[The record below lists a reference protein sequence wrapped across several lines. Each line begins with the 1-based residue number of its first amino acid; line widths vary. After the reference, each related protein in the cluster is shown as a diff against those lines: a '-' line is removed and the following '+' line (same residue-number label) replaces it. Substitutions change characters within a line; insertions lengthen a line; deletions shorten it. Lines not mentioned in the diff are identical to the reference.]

1 MGESTG
7 AVARTALLIGV
18 GDAPATAHVLPS
30 LESTVAADLRL
41 LRAALEGSGYT
52 EVDVLRDGSRSEIA
66 ERITTASRR
75 AGPGGTLLLY
85 FTGHGVRIGA
95 TDYVVP
101 ADARGPLEGTGGGDW
116 DQPYILDSLLD
127 ADISRYLRD
136 CRAGTVLWVMD
147 ACRSAEAEGGAVFGS
162 RITQGPPGS
171 GFAVMTGCG
180 PGERSGY
187 TADGSLF
194 TSALARAFDPLSE
207 STTVEEVYG
216 TARRLTRE
224 SSLSRFGRAQLPQ
237 VYYGNDREQETRAAV
252 VADGRRLLGAWS
264 EAVRAPE
271 LWALAA
277 DAEDEEVT
285 AFQGSLTAFVESVA
299 RQVDRA
305 QKRLPDPWADDDF
318 PVRLLRDRLPQLVS
332 KEARLSVLEVAALVA
347 GVFAHEAAWA
357 GRLSRAEEFY
367 PHFAH
372 HDPAADEP
380 RRHYELVLEQY
391 PQVADKIRR
400 HRPREGAEPES
411 EATVLWLVHRWIAER
426 FQTDEQAVPA
436 VLGDEAAA
444 ALLGDGN
451 PNGRGDGGR
460 AGELSGALRAIAAG
474 LSLGH
479 LADQGQ
485 ASCPDRHVV
494 RGKARPLRVR
504 PLSALLRLAG
514 LLALDARTLPDVLS
528 EHLAVSDSVLPRE
541 VLSALENAHWDTG
554 DRDGPVRELQL
565 DAVCPHPAI
574 HAALAAVVQEADE
587 LVQLLATEERRLPA
601 AEAALLGGLPS
612 RVTDGRLRPA
622 EESGRRAYDTPLL
635 RFSLAQTEVRRL
647 LMGEQLYG
655 GRHEAALRE
664 LYQNS
669 MDACR
674 YRAMRERYLGAC
686 GRSVGSWSGSI
697 RIVTGE
703 DERGRYVECLDNG
716 VGMTADQLKGTF
728 TRAGRR
734 FEQSGE
740 FRREQAAWLRQDSTL
755 RLYPNSRFGIGVFS
769 YFMLADEMTITTRPV
784 GTDGRPAAETMR
796 VDIAGSGSLF
806 RIRQAEAGA
815 AAALAGGGTA
825 VRLYLKP
832 GLMSGDACVEA
843 LRSVVFVSEFR
854 LEVRG
859 DGGAARVWEP
869 GVLAPGGKKQQIE
882 AGTAVEAVPGTL
894 WWVQGKGAVLCDGIA
909 ANIFPYGYVLN
920 LTGAHAGKLSVDREK
935 LERFDGA
942 WRAEQWRL
950 GTSALAGWE
959 ALTVDWLWDLEAQD
973 LAAAQA
979 VAGEW
984 TGRGVLVGRQIG
996 GPINLDGMGWFPLD
1010 SQVASLRPRD
1020 SRPNIDPTVAP
1031 WRAAVHGT
1039 RRSVAELATPHSL
1052 EGYPVPEPGWAR
1064 LAQAESRDWRHV
1076 VLAAHDQDRTV
1087 AELVRAL
1094 RGLRMAHPELAG
1106 PAVRA
1111 GDLAWVPDHRDKATV
1126 DLLLW
1131 PDGRDRH
1138 LRTGT
1143 YAYRHEPQD
1152 HRGLVRVSRTGRRSL
1167 GELAE
1172 GFAKYAPFLERPL
1185 PEAPANV
1192 RDHVC
1197 DEREISALYVRDEKG
1212 RIVRPTA
1219 GPWDLVAHAESADLD
1234 PEEARQV
1241 LVRHA
1246 WLGWAVPSREETAA
1260 WSALDLDLREVLSP
1274 YLLVDAEGR
1283 PEFPWAA
1290 TLGLAARWEIT
1301 VRKAEKIIAKAAPAL
1316 GVVHR
1321 RRYVSGTVARGF
1333 VPESETADAALWL
1346 QQDGLRLENGVSL
1359 RDLAFSRRYAMSWED
1374 RAAVVDDLRAAG
1386 VDVPDA
1392 AALLEAWE
1400 DLPLPSRYA
1409 FSGMDPGFNGA
1420 NYPVPPTPAVLFTGS
1435 ANLRQTLGYLW
1446 AIAGEETGRLA
1457 LPELAPPGLPQC
1469 LNDFRPTWHEHR
1481 ALVDQAGG
1489 EEFDEWFESPRWARL
1504 DANRLIGYARARQLG
1519 VRDAFRLLEKF
1530 RAIGALVPDLSP
1542 AEAAR
1547 LPEAAPDPWDAAA
1560 LDPAHRVSP
1569 PGAPLVPLDL
1579 VSIACRLGEPLD
1591 RAWERISPYGVLE
1604 DRPARFADVPPVQ
1617 PLWQDLAILSVGLDG
1632 LLPGLTGQVTPER
1645 LALAAE
1651 GVGETPAWVR
1661 DRLALY
1667 AGLFSLDLP
1676 PEPAAPPAPTT
1687 EPDGE
1692 QERP

>member
-7 AVARTALLIGV
+7 AVTRTALLIGV

-30 LESTVAADLRL
+30 LESTVAADLRVL
-41 LRAALEGSGYT
+41 KAALEGSGYT
-52 EVDVLRDGSRSEIA
+52 EVGVLQDGSRSEIA

-75 AGPGGTLLLY
+75 AAPGGTLLLY
-85 FTGHGVRIGA
+85 FTGHGVRIGD
-95 TDYVVP
+95 TDHLVP
-101 ADARGPLEGTGGGDW
+101 ADARGPLEDSGGADW

-136 CRAGTVLWVMD
+136 CRAGTVLWIMD
-147 ACRSAEAEGGAVFGS
+147 ACRSPEAEGGATFGS

-171 GFAVMTGCG
+171 GFVVMTGCG
-180 PGERSGY
+180 PGERSGF

-216 TARRLTRE
+216 TAYGLTRE
-224 SSLSRFGRAQLPQ
+224 SSRSRFGRAQLPQ
-237 VYYGNDREQETRAAV
+237 IYYGNDREQETRTAV

-264 EAVRAPE
+264 EAVRAPG

-277 DAEDEEVT
+277 DAEDEEVK
-285 AFQGSLTAFVESVA
+285 AFQESLTVFVESVA

-332 KEARLSVLEVAALVA
+332 QEARLSVLEVAALVA
-347 GVFAHEAAWA
+347 AVFAHEAAWA
-357 GRLSRAEEFY
+357 GRLSRAEELD
-367 PHFAH
+367 PHFVH
-372 HDPAADEP
+372 HDPAGGEP
-380 RRHYELVLEQY
+380 RRHYELILEQY

-400 HRPREGAEPES
+400 YYRWEGVEPES

-436 VLGDEAAA
+436 ALGDEAAA
-444 ALLGDGN
+444 ALLG
-451 PNGRGDGGR
+451 NGQENGKGGR
-460 AGELSGALRAIAAG
+460 AGELAGALRAIAAG

-479 LADQGQ
+479 LSDQGQ
-485 ASCPDRHVV
+485 VSCPDRHVV

-504 PLSALLRLAG
+504 PLTALVRLAG

-541 VLSALENAHWDTG
+541 VLSALENAHWDTD

-574 HAALAAVVQEADE
+574 HAALAAVVEEADE
-587 LVQLLATEERRLPA
+587 LVQQLAAEERRLPA

-612 RVTDGRLRPA
+612 RVTDSRLRPA
-622 EESGRRAYDTPLL
+622 EEAGRRAYDTPLL

-655 GRHEAALRE
+655 GKHEAALRE

-674 YRAMRERYLGAC
+674 YRAMRERYLVVC
-686 GRSVGSWSGSI
+686 GRSAGGWSGSI

-716 VGMTADQLKGTF
+716 VGMTAEQLKGTF

-740 FRREQAAWLRQDSTL
+740 FRREQAAWLRQDSAL

-784 GTDGRPAAETMR
+784 GTDGRPAAEAMR

-806 RIRQAEAGA
+806 RIRQADAGA
-815 AAALAGGGTA
+815 AAALADGGTA

-832 GLMSGDACVEA
+832 GLMAGEACVEA

-859 DGGAARVWEP
+859 DAGAVRVWEP
-869 GVLAPGGKKQQIE
+869 GVLAPGGGKQQIE

-894 WWVQGKGAVLCDGIA
+894 WWVLGKGAILCDGIA

-920 LTGAHAGKLSVDREK
+920 LTGAHAGKLSVNRER

-950 GTSALAGWE
+950 GASALADWE
-959 ALTVDWLWDLEAQD
+959 ALSVDWLWSLEAQN
-973 LAAAQA
+973 LVAARTI
-979 VAGEW
+979 AGEW
-984 TGRGVLVGRQIG
+984 KGRGVLVRRQIG
-996 GPINLDGMGWFPLD
+996 GPIDLDGTGWFPKD
-1010 SQVASLRPRD
+1010 SQVASPRPRD
-1020 SRPNIDPTVAP
+1020 SRPSIDPAVAP
-1031 WRAAVHGT
+1031 WRAAVHGA
-1039 RRSVAELATPHSL
+1039 RRSVADLATPHTL
-1052 EGYPVPEPGWAR
+1052 EGYPVPEPGWAA
-1064 LAQAESRDWRHV
+1064 LAQAESRDWRFV
-1076 VLAAHDQDRTV
+1076 VQAAQDPDRSV

-1111 GDLAWVPDHRDKATV
+1111 GDLDWVPDHRDRAIV

-1131 PDGRDRH
+1131 PDGHDRH
-1138 LRTGT
+1138 LSTET
-1143 YAYRHEPQD
+1143 TAYRHGPQD
-1152 HRGLVRVSRTGRRSL
+1152 HRGLVRVSRTGQRSMS
-1167 GELAE
+1167 ELAE
-1172 GFAKYAPFLERPL
+1172 SFTKYAPFLERPL
-1185 PEAPANV
+1185 PEVPANV

-1197 DEREISALYVRDEKG
+1197 DEREISILYISDEKG
-1212 RIVRPTA
+1212 RIVRPMA
-1219 GPWDLVAHAESADLD
+1219 GPGDLVAHAESAGLD

-1246 WLGWAVPSREETAA
+1246 WLGWAVPSPEETAA
-1260 WSALDLDLREVLSP
+1260 WAALDPDLRRVLSTH
-1274 YLLVDAEGR
+1274 LFVDAEGR
-1283 PEFPWAA
+1283 AEFPWAA

-1301 VRKAEKIIAKAAPAL
+1301 VRKAEKIIAKVAPAL

-1321 RRYVSGTVARGF
+1321 RRYATGDGTVARGF
-1333 VPESETADAALWL
+1333 VPEPETADTALWL
-1346 QQDGLRLENGVSL
+1346 QQDGVRLEEGVSL
-1359 RDLAFSRRYAMSWED
+1359 RDLAFSRRYAMSWQD

-1386 VDVPDA
+1386 VDIPDA
-1392 AALLEAWE
+1392 AALLGAWE
-1400 DLPLPSRYA
+1400 DLPVPSRYA
-1409 FSGMDPGFNGA
+1409 FSGMDPSFDA
-1420 NYPVPPTPAVLFTGS
+1420 ADYPVPPTPAVLFIGS
-1435 ANLRQTLGYLW
+1435 LHLRQRLGYLW
-1446 AIAGEETGRLA
+1446 DVADTETERLG
-1457 LPELAPPGLPQC
+1457 LPGLAPPELPDR
-1469 LNDFRPTWHEHR
+1469 LKEFRPTWDERR
-1481 ALVDQAGG
+1481 ALVDQAD
-1489 EEFDEWFESPRWARL
+1489 ELFDEWFESPRWTRL
-1504 DANRLIGYARARQLG
+1504 DAARLTGYAREKRIG
-1519 VRDAFRLLEKF
+1519 VRDAFQLLEPL
-1530 RAIGALVPDLSP
+1530 RAIGALVPDLS
-1542 AEAAR
+1542 AEDLAR
-1547 LPEAAPDPWDAAA
+1547 LPEAVPDLWDVAA

-1579 VSIACRLGEPLD
+1579 LSIACRLGEPLD
-1591 RAWERISPYGVLE
+1591 RAWQRISPYRVLE
-1604 DRPARFADVPPVQ
+1604 DRPTRFENVPPVQ
-1617 PLWQDLAILSVGLDG
+1617 PCWQDLAILSVGLDG
-1632 LLPGLTGQVTPER
+1632 RLPGLTGPVTAER
-1645 LALAAE
+1645 LAFAAE

-1661 DRLALY
+1661 ARLALY
-1667 AGLFSLDLP
+1667 AELFGLDLP
-1676 PEPAAPPAPTT
+1676 PEPPAPTT
-1687 EPDGE
+1687 ESDGE

>member
-1 MGESTG
+1 M
-7 AVARTALLIGV
+7 ARTALLIGV

-30 LESTVAADLRL
+30 LDSTVAADLRAL
-41 LRAALEGSGYT
+41 KAALVGSGYAT
-52 EVDVLRDGSRSEIA
+52 VEVLQDRSRGEIA
-66 ERITTASRR
+66 ERITAAARQTE
-75 AGPGGTLLLY
+75 PGGTLLLY

-95 TDYVVP
+95 TDYLVP
-101 ADARGPLEGTGGGDW
+101 ADARGPMEGPSDW

-147 ACRSAEAEGGAVFGS
+147 ACRSAEAEGEAVFGS

-180 PGERSGY
+180 PGERSGF
-187 TADGSLF
+187 TAEGSLF

-207 STTVEEVYG
+207 STTVEEVFG
-216 TARRLTRE
+216 TAYGLTRE
-224 SSLSRFGRAQLPQ
+224 SSRRAQLPQ
-237 VYYGNDREQETRAAV
+237 IYYGNDREQETRTAV

-277 DAEDEEVT
+277 DAEDEEVK
-285 AFQGSLTAFVESVA
+285 AFQESLTAFVESVA

-332 KEARLSVLEVAALVA
+332 KEAGLSSLEVAALVA
-347 GVFAHEAAWA
+347 AVFAHEAAWT
-357 GRLSRAEEFY
+357 GRLSRAAELH
-367 PHFAH
+367 PHFVH

-380 RRHYELVLEQY
+380 RRHYELILEQY

-400 HRPREGAEPES
+400 YYRWEGVEPES

-436 VLGDEAAA
+436 ALGDEAAA
-444 ALLGDGN
+444 ALLGNGQE
-451 PNGRGDGGR
+451 NGRGGR
-460 AGELSGALRAIAAG
+460 AGELAGALRAIAAG

-485 ASCPDRHVV
+485 VSCPDRHVV

-504 PLSALLRLAG
+504 PLTALVRLAG

-528 EHLAVSDSVLPRE
+528 EHLAVSDSVLARE
-541 VLSALENAHWDTG
+541 VLSALENAHWDAD

-574 HAALAAVVQEADE
+574 HAALAAVVEEADE
-587 LVQLLATEERRLPA
+587 LVQLLAAEERRLPA

-612 RVTDGRLRPA
+612 RVTDSRLRPA

-647 LMGEQLYG
+647 LMGEQLYDG
-655 GRHEAALRE
+655 KHEAALRE

-674 YRAMRERYLGAC
+674 YRAMRERYLRAC
-686 GRSVGSWSGSI
+686 GRSAGGWSGSI
-697 RIVTGE
+697 RVTTGE

-716 VGMTADQLKGTF
+716 VGMTAEQLKGTF

-740 FRREQAAWLRQDSTL
+740 FRREQAAWLRQDSAL

-784 GTDGRPAAETMR
+784 GTDGRPAAEAMR

-806 RIRQAEAGA
+806 RIRQADAGA

-832 GLMSGDACVEA
+832 GLMTGDACVEA

-859 DGGAARVWEP
+859 DSGPARVWEP

-894 WWVQGKGAVLCDGIA
+894 WWVWGKGAVLCDGIA
-909 ANIFPYGYVLN
+909 ANVFPFGYVLN
-920 LTGAHAGKLSVDREK
+920 LTGVHAGKLSVNRET
-935 LERFDGA
+935 LERYDET
-942 WRAEQWRL
+942 WQAEQWRL
-950 GTSALAGWE
+950 GSSALADWE
-959 ALTVDWLWDLEAQD
+959 ALTVEWLWALEAQD
-973 LAAAQA
+973 LVAARTIAE
-979 VAGEW
+979 EW
-984 TGRGVLVGRQIG
+984 AGRGVLVARKIG
-996 GPINLDGMGWFPLD
+996 GPIDLDAMGWFPRD
-1010 SQVASLRPRD
+1010 SQVASPR
-1020 SRPNIDPTVAP
+1020 SRNSRQHIDPTVAP

-1039 RRSVAELATPHSL
+1039 LQSVADLATPYSL
-1052 EGYPVPEPGWAR
+1052 EGYPVPEPGWAA
-1064 LAQAESRDWRHV
+1064 LAQATSRDWRYV
-1076 VLAAHDQDRTV
+1076 VQAAHEQDRSV
-1087 AELVRAL
+1087 AHVLRAL
-1094 RGLRMAHPELAG
+1094 RGLRMAHPQLAG

-1111 GDLAWVPDHRDKATV
+1111 GDLARVPDHRDQAIV
-1126 DLLLW
+1126 ELLLW

-1138 LRTGT
+1138 LSSETD
-1143 YAYRHEPQD
+1143 AYRHGPQD
-1152 HRGLVRVSRTGRRSL
+1152 HRGLVRVSATGRRSL

-1172 GFAKYAPFLERPL
+1172 RLAGYAPFLERPL
-1185 PEAPANV
+1185 PDAPATA

-1197 DEREISALYVRDEKG
+1197 DEREISVLYVRDEKG

-1219 GPWDLVAHAESADLD
+1219 GPWDLVAHAESAGLD
-1234 PEEARQV
+1234 PEEARRI
-1241 LVRHA
+1241 LARSA
-1246 WLGWAVPSREETAA
+1246 WLGWAVPSPEGTAA
-1260 WSALDLDLREVLSP
+1260 WAALDPDFREILSSH
-1274 YLLVDAEGR
+1274 LLVDAEGR
-1283 PEFPWAA
+1283 AEFPWAA
-1290 TLGLAARWEIT
+1290 TIGLAARWEIT
-1301 VRKAEKIIAKAAPAL
+1301 VRKAEKVIAKMAPAL
-1316 GVVHR
+1316 GVAHR
-1321 RRYVSGTVARGF
+1321 RRYTTGTVARGF
-1333 VPESETADAALWL
+1333 VPDPETADTALWL
-1346 QQDGLRLENGVSL
+1346 QEDGIRLEDGVSL
-1359 RDLAFSRRYAMSWED
+1359 RDLAFSRRFAMSWEE

-1386 VDVPDA
+1386 VDIPDA
-1392 AALLEAWE
+1392 AALLEAWDE
-1400 DLPLPSRYA
+1400 LPVPSRYA
-1409 FSGMDPGFNGA
+1409 FSGMDSGFDA
-1420 NYPVPPTPAVLFTGS
+1420 ADYPVLPTPAVLLTGS
-1435 ANLRQTLGYLW
+1435 VHLRQTLGYLW
-1446 AIAGEETGRLA
+1446 DLAGEETGQLG
-1457 LPELAPPGLPQC
+1457 LPGLAPPELPDH
-1469 LNDFRPTWHEHR
+1469 LRGFRPAWEERR
-1481 ALVDQAGG
+1481 ALVDQADD
-1489 EEFDEWFESPRWARL
+1489 EDFDEWFESPRWARL
-1504 DANRLIGYARARQLG
+1504 DATRLIRYAREKRLA

-1530 RAIGALVPDLSP
+1530 RAIGALVPDLS
-1542 AEAAR
+1542 ADGFAR
-1547 LPEAAPDPWDAAA
+1547 LPGTDPDPWDVAA

-1579 VSIACRLGEPLD
+1579 LSIACRLGEPLD
-1591 RAWERISPYGVLE
+1591 RAWQRISPYGVLE
-1604 DRPARFADVPPVQ
+1604 DSPSTLPNVPPVQ
-1617 PLWQDLAILSVGLDG
+1617 PCWQDLAILSVGLDG
-1632 LLPGLTGQVTPER
+1632 MLPGLTGPVTAER
-1645 LALAAE
+1645 LAFAAE

-1667 AGLFSLDLP
+1667 AELFGLDL
-1676 PEPAAPPAPTT
+1676 PPAPTT

-1692 QERP
+1692 QERT

>member
-30 LESTVAADLRL
+30 LAPTVAADLRVL
-41 LRAALEGSGYT
+41 KAALEGSGYT
-52 EVDVLRDGSRSEIA
+52 EVEVVQDGRRSEIA

-95 TDYVVP
+95 TDYLVP
-101 ADARGPLEGTGGGDW
+101 ADARGPLEDTGEGDW

-147 ACRSAEAEGGAVFGS
+147 ACRSAEAEGEAVFGS

-171 GFAVMTGCG
+171 GFVVMTGCG
-180 PGERSGY
+180 PGERSGF

-207 STTVEEVYG
+207 STTVEEVFG
-216 TARRLTRE
+216 TAYGLTRE
-224 SSLSRFGRAQLPQ
+224 SSRRAQLPQ
-237 VYYGNDREQETRAAV
+237 VYYGNDREQETRSAV

-264 EAVRAPE
+264 EAVRAPA
-271 LWALAA
+271 LWALVA
-277 DAEDEEVT
+277 DAEDEE
-285 AFQGSLTAFVESVA
+285 AEALQDSLTVFVESVA

-332 KEARLSVLEVAALVA
+332 RDARLSALEVAALVA
-347 GVFAHEAAWA
+347 AVFAHEAAWA
-357 GRLSRAEEFY
+357 GRLSQAQELY

-372 HDPAADEP
+372 HFSAADEP

-391 PQVADKIRR
+391 PQVTDKVKR
-400 HRPREGAEPES
+400 HRPREGVEPES

-436 VLGDEAAA
+436 ALGDEAAA

-460 AGELSGALRAIAAG
+460 AGELAGALRAIAAG

-485 ASCPDRHVV
+485 VSCPDRHVV

-504 PLSALLRLAG
+504 PLTALVRLAG

-554 DRDGPVRELQL
+554 DRVGPVRELQL

-601 AEAALLGGLPS
+601 AEAVLLGGLPS
-612 RVTDGRLRPA
+612 RVTDGGLRPA

-674 YRAMRERYLGAC
+674 YRAMRERYLGVC
-686 GRSVGSWSGSI
+686 GRGTGGWSGSI

-716 VGMTADQLKGTF
+716 VGMTAEQLKGTF

-784 GTDGRPAAETMR
+784 GTDGRPAAEAMR

-806 RIRQAEAGA
+806 RIRQADAGA
-815 AAALAGGGTA
+815 AAVLAAGGTA

-832 GLMSGDACVEA
+832 GLMTGDACVEA

-859 DGGAARVWEP
+859 DSGMPWVWEP
-869 GVLAPGGKKQQIE
+869 GVLAPGSGKHTVE
-882 AGTAVEAVPGTL
+882 ADSAVEAVPGTL
-894 WWVQGKGAVLCDGIA
+894 WWVRDKGAILCDGITA
-909 ANIFPYGYVLN
+909 DAFPYGYVLN
-920 LTGAHAGKLSVDREK
+920 LTGAHAGRLSVNREK
-935 LERFDGA
+935 LESYDKA
-942 WRAEQWRL
+942 WQLEQWCL
-950 GTSALAGWE
+950 GAPALAGWG
-959 ALTVDWLWDLEAQD
+959 ALTADWLWALETQN
-973 LAAAQA
+973 LTAARAIA
-979 VAGEW
+979 ERWA
-984 TGRGVLVGRQIG
+984 GRGVRVRRQIG
-996 GPINLDGMGWFPLD
+996 GPVDLDGVGWFPPD
-1010 SQVASLRPRD
+1010 SQVASPRPGETRQ
-1020 SRPNIDPTVAP
+1020 RIDPTVGP
-1031 WRAAVHGT
+1031 WRAAVHDL
-1039 RRSVAELATPHSL
+1039 RWAVSDLATPRSL
-1052 EGYPVPEPGWAR
+1052 EGHPVPEPGWAR
-1064 LAQAESRDWRHV
+1064 LAKGEARDWRRV
-1076 VLAAHDQDRTV
+1076 VQLAGGHGWTV
-1087 AELVRAL
+1087 GQVLRAL

-1106 PAVRA
+1106 PAVRP
-1111 GDLAWVPDHRDKATV
+1111 GDLDRVPGHIGRAV
-1126 DLLLW
+1126 VELLLW
-1131 PDGRDRH
+1131 PDGKDRH
-1138 LRTGT
+1138 LNADTNR
-1143 YAYRHEPQD
+1143 YRHDPQD
-1152 HRGLVRVSRTGRRSL
+1152 HRGLVRVSATGRWSL
-1167 GELAE
+1167 GELVE
-1172 GFAKYAPFLERPL
+1172 GLTEYTPFLDRPL
-1185 PEAPANV
+1185 PDVPAAA
-1192 RDHVC
+1192 RGHVC
-1197 DEREISALYVRDEKG
+1197 DAREISVLYVKDEKG
-1212 RIVRPTA
+1212 RIVGPTP
-1219 GPWDLVAHAESADLD
+1219 GPWELVTHAEGTGLA

-1260 WSALDLDLREVLSP
+1260 WSELDPDLREVLLG
-1274 YLLVDAEGR
+1274 YLLVNSDGQ

-1290 TLGLAARWEIT
+1290 TLGLAAEWKTT
-1301 VRKAEKIIAKAAPAL
+1301 VRKAEKVIAKVAPSL

-1321 RRYVSGTVARGF
+1321 RRYASGSVARGF
-1333 VPESETADAALWL
+1333 IPEPETADTARWL
-1346 QQDGLRLENGVSL
+1346 QEDGVRLENGVSL
-1359 RDLAFSRRYAMSWED
+1359 RDLAFSRRYSMSWED
-1374 RAAVVDDLRAAG
+1374 RAAVVDDLRGAG
-1386 VDVPDA
+1386 VDIPDA
-1392 AALLEAWE
+1392 AALLDAWD

-1409 FSGMDPGFNGA
+1409 FSGMDPGFDA
-1420 NYPVPPTPAVLFTGS
+1420 ADYPVPPTPAVLLTGS
-1435 ANLRQTLGYLW
+1435 VQLRQTLGYLW
-1446 AIAGEETGRLA
+1446 GIAAEETGRLG
-1457 LPELAPPGLPQC
+1457 LPDLAPPELPQS
-1469 LNDFRPTWHEHR
+1469 LKDFRPAWEERR
-1481 ALVDQAGG
+1481 ALVDQADD
-1489 EEFDEWFESPRWARL
+1489 EDFDEWFESPRWARL
-1504 DANRLIGYARARQLG
+1504 DAARLIRYAQEKQVG
-1519 VRDAFRLLEKF
+1519 VRDAFRLLEAF
-1530 RAIGALVPDLSP
+1530 RALGALVPDPS
-1542 AEAAR
+1542 AEDLAR
-1547 LPEAAPDPWDAAA
+1547 LPETVPDPWDVAA
-1560 LDPAHRVSP
+1560 LDPKYRVSP

-1579 VSIACRLGEPLD
+1579 LSIACRLGEPLD
-1591 RAWERISPYGVLE
+1591 RTWQRISPYGVLE
-1604 DRPARFADVPPVQ
+1604 DSPSTFPDVPPVQ
-1617 PLWQDLAILSVGLDG
+1617 PCWQDLAILSVGLDG
-1632 LLPGLTGQVTPER
+1632 MLPGLTGPVTPER
-1645 LALAAE
+1645 LAFAAE
-1651 GVGETPAWVR
+1651 GVGGTPGWVR
-1661 DRLALY
+1661 DRLTLY
-1667 AGLFSLDLP
+1667 AGLFGLEL
-1676 PEPAAPPAPTT
+1676 PAATAVQD
-1687 EPDGE
+1687 EDDE
-1692 QERP
+1692 EEERS

>member
-7 AVARTALLIGV
+7 AVTRTALLIGV

-30 LESTVAADLRL
+30 LESTVAADLRAL
-41 LRAALEGSGYT
+41 KAALEGSGYT
-52 EVDVLRDGSRSEIA
+52 GVEVLQDGSRSEIA
-66 ERITTASRR
+66 ERITAASRR
-75 AGPGGTLLLY
+75 AEPGGTLLLY
-85 FTGHGVRIGA
+85 FTGHGVRIGD
-95 TDYVVP
+95 TDHLVP
-101 ADARGPLEGTGGGDW
+101 SDARGPLEEDSGEADW

-136 CRAGTVLWVMD
+136 CRAGTVLWIMD
-147 ACRSAEAEGGAVFGS
+147 ACRSPEAEGGATFGS

-171 GFAVMTGCG
+171 GFVVMTGCG
-180 PGERSGY
+180 PGERSGF
-187 TADGSLF
+187 TPDGSLF

-207 STTVEEVYG
+207 STTVEEVFG
-216 TARRLTRE
+216 TAYGLTRE
-224 SSLSRFGRAQLPQ
+224 SSRRAQLPQ
-237 VYYGNDREQETRAAV
+237 IYYGNDRGQETRAAV

-271 LWALAA
+271 LWALAT
-277 DAEDEEVT
+277 DAEDEEVK
-285 AFQGSLTAFVESVA
+285 AFQESLTAFVESVA

-347 GVFAHEAAWA
+347 AVFAHEAAWA
-357 GRLSRAEEFY
+357 GRLSRAEELD
-367 PHFAH
+367 PHFVH

-400 HRPREGAEPES
+400 YHRWEGVEPES

-436 VLGDEAAA
+436 ALGDEAAA
-444 ALLGDGN
+444 ALLGNGQE
-451 PNGRGDGGR
+451 NGRGGR
-460 AGELSGALRAIAAG
+460 AGELAGALRAIAAG

-479 LADQGQ
+479 LSDQGRV
-485 ASCPDRHVV
+485 SCPDRHVV
-494 RGKARPLRVR
+494 RGKARSLRVQ
-504 PLSALLRLAG
+504 PLTALVRLAG

-528 EHLAVSDSVLPRE
+528 EHLVVSDSVLPRE
-541 VLSALENAHWDTG
+541 VLSALEHAHWDTG
-554 DRDGPVRELQL
+554 DQDGPVRELQL

-601 AEAALLGGLPS
+601 AEAVLLGGLPS
-612 RVTDGRLRPA
+612 RVTDSRLRPA
-622 EESGRRAYDTPLL
+622 EEAGRRAYDTPLL

-655 GRHEAALRE
+655 GKHEAALRE

-674 YRAMRERYLGAC
+674 YRAMRERYLVAG

-697 RIVTGE
+697 RIVTGK

-716 VGMTADQLKGTF
+716 VGMTAEQLKGTF

-740 FRREQAAWLRQDSTL
+740 FRREQAAWLRQDSAL

-784 GTDGRPAAETMR
+784 GTDGRPAAEAMR

-806 RIRQAEAGA
+806 RIRQADAGA
-815 AAALAGGGTA
+815 AAALADGGTA

-832 GLMSGDACVEA
+832 GLMTGDACVEA

-859 DGGAARVWEP
+859 DSGAARVWEP

-894 WWVQGKGAVLCDGIA
+894 WWVRGKGAVLCDGIA
-909 ANIFPYGYVLN
+909 ANVFPFGYVLN
-920 LTGAHAGKLSVDREK
+920 LTGVHAGKLSVNRER
-935 LERFDGA
+935 LERYDKT
-942 WRAEQWRL
+942 WQAEQWRL
-950 GTSALAGWE
+950 GNSALVGWE
-959 ALTVDWLWDLEAQD
+959 ALTAEWLWALEAQD
-973 LAAAQA
+973 LVAARTIAE
-979 VAGEW
+979 EW
-984 TGRGVLVGRQIG
+984 AGRGVLVARKIG
-996 GPINLDGMGWFPLD
+996 GPIDLDAMGWFPTD
-1010 SQVASLRPRD
+1010 SQVASPR
-1020 SRPNIDPTVAP
+1020 SRNSRQHIDPTVAP

-1039 RRSVAELATPHSL
+1039 RLSVADLATPYSL
-1052 EGYPVPEPGWAR
+1052 EGYPVPEPGWAA
-1064 LAQAESRDWRHV
+1064 LAQATSRDWRYV
-1076 VLAAHDQDRTV
+1076 VQAAHEQDRSV
-1087 AELVRAL
+1087 AHVLRAL
-1094 RGLRMAHPELAG
+1094 RGLRMAHPQLAG

-1111 GDLAWVPDHRDKATV
+1111 GDLARVPDHRDRAIV

-1131 PDGRDRH
+1131 PDGHDRH
-1138 LRTGT
+1138 LSSETD
-1143 YAYRHEPQD
+1143 AYRHGPQD
-1152 HRGLVRVSRTGRRSL
+1152 HRGLVRVSATGRRSL

-1172 GFAKYAPFLERPL
+1172 RLAGYAPFLERPL
-1185 PEAPANV
+1185 PDAPATV

-1197 DEREISALYVRDEKG
+1197 DEREISVLYVRDEKG

-1219 GPWDLVAHAESADLD
+1219 GPWELVAHAESTGLD
-1234 PEEARQV
+1234 AEEARRM
-1241 LVRHA
+1241 LARFA
-1246 WLGWAVPSREETAA
+1246 WLGWAVPSWEETAA
-1260 WSALDLDLREVLSP
+1260 WTALDPDVRDVLSAH
-1274 YLLVDAEGR
+1274 LLVDAEGR
-1283 PEFPWAA
+1283 AEFPWAA
-1290 TLGLAARWEIT
+1290 TIGLAARWEIT
-1301 VRKAEKIIAKAAPAL
+1301 VRKAEKVIAKMAPAL
-1316 GVVHR
+1316 GVAHR
-1321 RRYVSGTVARGF
+1321 RRYTTGTVARGF
-1333 VPESETADAALWL
+1333 VPDPETADTALWL
-1346 QQDGLRLENGVSL
+1346 QEDGIRLEDGVSL
-1359 RDLAFSRRYAMSWED
+1359 RDLAFSRRFAMSWEE
-1374 RAAVVDDLRAAG
+1374 RAVVVDDLRAAG
-1386 VDVPDA
+1386 VDIPDA
-1392 AALLEAWE
+1392 AALLEAWDE
-1400 DLPLPSRYA
+1400 LPVPSRYA
-1409 FSGMDPGFNGA
+1409 FSGMDSGFDA
-1420 NYPVPPTPAVLFTGS
+1420 ADYPVLPTPAVLLTGS
-1435 ANLRQTLGYLW
+1435 VHLRQTLGYLW
-1446 AIAGEETGRLA
+1446 DLAGEETGRLG
-1457 LPELAPPGLPQC
+1457 LPGLAPPELPDH
-1469 LNDFRPTWHEHR
+1469 LRGFRPAWEERR
-1481 ALVDQAGG
+1481 ALVDQADD
-1489 EEFDEWFESPRWARL
+1489 EDFDEWFESPRWARL
-1504 DANRLIGYARARQLG
+1504 DAVRLIRYAQEKRLG

-1547 LPEAAPDPWDAAA
+1547 LPEAAPDPWDVAA
-1560 LDPAHRVSP
+1560 LDPSHRVSP

-1579 VSIACRLGEPLD
+1579 LSIACRLGEPLD
-1591 RAWERISPYGVLE
+1591 RAWQRISPYGVLE
-1604 DRPARFADVPPVQ
+1604 DSPSTFPHVPPVQ
-1617 PLWQDLAILSVGLDG
+1617 PRWQDLAILSVGLDG
-1632 LLPGLTGQVTPER
+1632 MLPGLTGPVTPER
-1645 LALAAE
+1645 LAFAAE

-1661 DRLALY
+1661 ARLALY
-1667 AGLFSLDLP
+1667 AELFGLDLP
-1676 PEPAAPPAPTT
+1676 PQPTAPTT
-1687 EPDGE
+1687 EPDAE